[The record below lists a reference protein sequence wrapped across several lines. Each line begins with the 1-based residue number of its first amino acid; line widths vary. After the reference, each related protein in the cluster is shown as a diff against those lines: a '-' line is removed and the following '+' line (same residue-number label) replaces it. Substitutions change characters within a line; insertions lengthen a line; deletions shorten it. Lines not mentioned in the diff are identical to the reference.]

1 MSQKEYSITG
11 PLGGAVP
18 GVVNM
23 SVDAVSGS
31 VRAST
36 MTEDG
41 GVIINQ
47 KTQVDLLSSSMSN
60 LAVGAFFTGPAI
72 ADLNWTA
79 VQYCLKADQNCIV
92 YVEQSPDGTNWDIS
106 DQYDFYATG
115 NGSSNTTQLTA
126 SYYRFR
132 VQNVGVSTTT
142 FFRLQVIQI
151 PFLNPLPRTL
161 DPDGNLKCAI
171 FEGITDE
178 SGFASHNTPHGEI
191 LIAPSYRLIGS
202 TFAYPSLDTNFW
214 SANAGTGGIASI
226 TNAELSLETGTTANN
241 AVSVVSSRAARFVG
255 GTSNHVHSVLRFP
268 DSGASLNNTRRWG
281 AYNATSGVFFAIIN
295 GVFSVGTRLNSVDT
309 IISNGSFNGELGR
322 AIVVDSNIHEF
333 DIVYTVDAVYFYID
347 SEPLHFQKF
356 NAANWSS
363 SYHLPFTFENI
374 NTGGNTN
381 NIQMISRHA
390 CIHRQG
396 EALTQPKSFFQQG
409 LTAGVT
415 LKLGAGNLHGMVLSG
430 ITNNS
435 VVTIYDNTAASGTV
449 IWSTGPLTPNGLPFF
464 VEMKGIPFSNGLTL
478 TITAAASNCLVIY
491 E

>member
-47 KTQVDLLSSSMSN
+47 KTQVDIASSSTAN
-60 LAVGAFFTGPAI
+60 LAVGAFFNGPAI

-79 VQYCLKADQNCIV
+79 VQYILKTDQNCFV
-92 YVEQSPDGTNWDIS
+92 YVEQSPDGINWDVS

-126 SYYRFR
+126 SYYRVR
-132 VQNVGVSTTT
+132 VQNVGAATTT

-161 DPDGNLKCAI
+161 DPDGNLKCSI
-171 FEGITDE
+171 YEGITDE
-178 SGFASHNTPHGEI
+178 SGFSTVNTPHGE
-191 LIAPSYRLIGS
+191 LLTAPSYRLIGS
-202 TFAYPSLDTNFW
+202 TFGYATLDSNFW
-214 SANAGTGGIASI
+214 TANTGTGGSATI
-226 TNAELSLETGTTANN
+226 TNAELIISTGTTVNN
-241 AVSVVSSRAARFVG
+241 SVSVNTVRAARFVG
-255 GTSNHVHSVLRFP
+255 GTSNHVHTLMRFT
-268 DSGASLNNTRRWG
+268 DSGTSLNNTRRWG
-281 AYNATSGVFFAIIN
+281 AYTATNGAFFTIIN
-295 GVFSVGTRLNSVDT
+295 GVFGIVTRLNSIDT
-309 IISNGSFNGELGR
+309 LISNGSFNGEKGR
-322 AIVVDSNIHEF
+322 TIVFDANLHEF

-347 SEPLHFQKF
+347 QEPLHFQKF
-356 NAANWSS
+356 STNNWTSAYS
-363 SYHLPFTFENI
+363 LPVTLENI
-374 NTGGNTN
+374 NTGGNTT
-381 NIQMISRHA
+381 NISMITRHA

-396 EALTQPKSFFQQG
+396 EPLTQPKSFFQQG

-415 LKLGAGNLHGMVLSG
+415 LKNGAGNIHGMILSG
-430 ITNNS
+430 ITNNA
-435 VVTIYDNTAASGTV
+435 VVIIYDNTAASGTV
-449 IWSTGPLTPNGLPFF
+449 IWSSGSLVSNGLPFF

-478 TITAAASNCLVIY
+478 AITTANCNCLVMY